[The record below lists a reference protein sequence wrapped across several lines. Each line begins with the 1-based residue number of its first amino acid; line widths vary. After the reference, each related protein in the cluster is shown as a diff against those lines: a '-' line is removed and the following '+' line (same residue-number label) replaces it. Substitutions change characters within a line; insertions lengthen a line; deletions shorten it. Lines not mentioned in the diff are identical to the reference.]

1 MPGENIIHVA
11 IVDDDDEIR
20 NGLCWLLNHSDG
32 FACESNYR
40 NCAELLRGVDENTPD
55 VILMDIGLPGKSGI
69 ECVLKIKEYFPR
81 VEVLMVTVY
90 TEDDK
95 VFQSIRN
102 GAVGYILKNI
112 SPEKLLEAIKEAYRG
127 GAPMSPEVA
136 RKVIGYFQGGDDGSW
151 TASLSQR
158 ELEVLQ
164 GLVDG
169 FSYKSIAERLF
180 ISAHTVRFHIHNI
193 YEKLHV
199 RTRAELVARA
209 VKNKLK

>member
-1 MPGENIIHVA
+1 
-11 IVDDDDEIR
+11 
-20 NGLCWLLNHSDG
+20 
-32 FACESNYR
+32 
-40 NCAELLRGVDENTPD
+40 
-55 VILMDIGLPGKSGI
+55 
-69 ECVLKIKEYFPR
+69 
-81 VEVLMVTVY
+81 
-90 TEDDK
+90 
-95 VFQSIRN
+95 
-102 GAVGYILKNI
+102 
-112 SPEKLLEAIKEAYRG
+112 
-127 GAPMSPEVA
+127 MSPEVA